1 MAGPGRSREQ
11 HFCKNRNVTS
21 GGRRLLDGQAAL
33 GHADDGRHMQI
44 LGQVRQLAAGR
55 GSLGQQAG
63 GGERGLAAGDFVAA
77 VAGYESALHM
87 YTPASSLVDRSAQRL
102 WALGEGAEGSGDLAR
117 ALIAYRSLRSS
128 FYAVAGLTTP
138 GREWIERC
146 DARISTLVK
155 MQQSR

>member
-1 MAGPGRSREQ
+1 MEKLKTIAANVAVAGVIALILIWGNTLYRQ
-11 HFCKNRNVTS
+11 HVQFGK
-21 GGRRLLDGQAAL
+21 
-33 GHADDGRHMQI
+33 
-44 LGQVRQLAAGR
+44 
-55 GSLGQQAG
+55 
-63 GGERGLAAGDFVAA
+63 GERGLAAGDFVAA
-77 VAGYESALHM
+77 VAGYESAIHM